1 MTENRII
8 EMAIKPPFKYFVQK
22 DRCFGGGP
30 LPEELC
36 FNSLSKA
43 KETCE
48 KLWLENKILTS
59 IFRVYYIDGD
69 WQQRAGW
76 LCDRILTMDV
86 DCNFIRQLNDLQIHV
101 AFLWNYH
108 VRKWN
113 PKLYDKI
120 KEVAYRRLKS
130 GTDDTN
136 DWEEIKQELGLGKKQ
151 VRKDTVKDTF
161 KNDVKQL
168 CKKVEKQFDK
178 FILANEELTLC
189 VQKKYPKIRAEY
201 AVFDRMVMF
210 TEEHEKGYAGKEFQT
225 LEEVEEYYREKEMKE
240 IKNA

>member
-1 MTENRII
+1 MGDRKLTELRII

-22 DRCFGGGP
+22 DGHFGGGSIP
-30 LPEELC
+30 DELC

-86 DCNFIRQLNDLQIHV
+86 DCSWIRQPNDLQIHV

-108 VRKWN
+108 VRK
-113 PKLYDKI
+113 
-120 KEVAYRRLKS
+120 
-130 GTDDTN
+130 
-136 DWEEIKQELGLGKKQ
+136 
-151 VRKDTVKDTF
+151 
-161 KNDVKQL
+161 
-168 CKKVEKQFDK
+168 
-178 FILANEELTLC
+178 
-189 VQKKYPKIRAEY
+189 
-201 AVFDRMVMF
+201 
-210 TEEHEKGYAGKEFQT
+210 
-225 LEEVEEYYREKEMKE
+225 
-240 IKNA
+240 

>member
-1 MTENRII
+1 MTELRII

-22 DRCFGGGP
+22 EGHFGGGAIP
-30 LPEELC
+30 DELC

-43 KETCE
+43 KEACE
-48 KLWLENKILTS
+48 DLLLKNKILTS

-76 LCDRILTMDV
+76 LCDRILTIDV
-86 DCNFIRQLNDLQIHV
+86 DCSWIRQPNDLQIHV

-120 KEVAYRRLKS
+120 KEVAYRRLEPNA
-130 GTDDTN
+130 DDIN
-136 DWEEIKQELGLGKKQ
+136 DWEEIKQELGLGRKQ

-161 KNDVKQL
+161 KYDVKQL

-189 VQKKYPKIRAEY
+189 VQKRYPKIRAEY
-201 AVFDRMVMF
+201 AIFDRMIMF
-210 TEEHEKGYAGKEFQT
+210 TEENEKGYARKEFQT
-225 LEEVEEYYREKEMKE
+225 LEEVEKYYKEEEIKE
-240 IKNA
+240 IEE

>member
-1 MTENRII
+1 MTELRMI

-22 DRCFGGGP
+22 DRCFGGNSIP
-30 LPEELC
+30 DELC

-76 LCDRILTMDV
+76 LCDRILTIDV
-86 DCNFIRQLNDLQIHV
+86 RDCGWIKVPKDLQIHV
-101 AFLWNYH
+101 AFLWNYN

-120 KEVAYRRLKS
+120 KEVAYRRSELGK
-130 GTDDTN
+130 DNIN
-136 DWEEIKQELGLGKKQ
+136 DWEEIKQELGLSKKQ

-161 KNDVKQL
+161 KDDVKQL

-201 AVFDRMVMF
+201 AVFDRMIMF
-210 TEEHEKGYAGKEFQT
+210 TEEDELGYARKEFQT
-225 LEEVEEYYREKEMKE
+225 LEEVEKYYEEE
-240 IKNA
+240 IKEND

>member
-1 MTENRII
+1 MTELRII

-22 DRCFGGGP
+22 DGHFGGGP
-30 LPEELC
+30 LPDELC

-48 KLWLENKILTS
+48 SLWLENKILTS

-86 DCNFIRQLNDLQIHV
+86 DCSWIRQPNDLQIHV

-120 KEVAYRRLKS
+120 KEVAYRRFKPGS
-130 GTDDTN
+130 DDIN

-151 VRKDTVKDTF
+151 VRKDTFKD
-161 KNDVKQL
+161 DVKQL

-178 FILANEELTLC
+178 FILANDELTLC

-201 AVFDRMVMF
+201 AVFDRMIMF
-210 TEEHEKGYAGKEFQT
+210 IEENEKGYARKEFQT
-225 LEEVEEYYREKEMKE
+225 LEEVENYYKEEE
-240 IKNA
+240 INE